1 MSSFFFCYVF
11 SASTENLIGYG
22 SVHTVSPN
30 PAITSMQQIEIKNE
44 PDLAPD
50 TKAFG
55 QLNEESTKKLEKTL
69 NELKFYKSKLN
80 LLWSVASKILINNKA
95 FKSIKN
101 EVVAQTLSAS
111 VRSEDESQ
119 DELIDDPH
127 CLLRYEVSKK
137 VTLVNKAASL
147 VFGIFSWNY
156 IKQSLE
162 NNFMLNTDLSTN
174 SKISKF
180 GKIYMRYR
188 KKYEDAMNECL
199 GSMDVDNE
207 MERKFKCIEKVV
219 ESQYEMIKHGD
230 LLRCASFRKLK

>member
-11 SASTENLIGYG
+11 SASTENLIKYA

-30 PAITSMQQIEIKNE
+30 SAITSMQQIEIKNE

-50 TKAFG
+50 TEAFG
-55 QLNEESTKKLEKTL
+55 QLNEESSKKLEKTL

-80 LLWSVASKILINNKA
+80 LLWSVASKILINNRA
-95 FKSIKN
+95 SKSNKS
-101 EVVAQTLSAS
+101 EVVAQTLSES
-111 VRSEDESQ
+111 GKSRDESQ
-119 DELIDDPH
+119 NELIDDPY

-147 VFGIFSWNY
+147 VFGKFSWKY

-174 SKISKF
+174 KKISKF
-180 GKIYMRYR
+180 DKIYMRYR
-188 KKYEDAMNECL
+188 KKYEDAMNECS
-199 GSMDVDNE
+199 GVMDVDNE
-207 MERKFKCIEKVV
+207 MERKFKCIEKVL
-219 ESQYEMIKHGD
+219 ESQYEMVKHRD
-230 LLRCASFRKLK
+230 LLRCASLRKLK